1 MISFTFMFLAFFFQ
15 LEQIMRKLDQNSE
28 DKKAQVKIDEGEK

>member
-15 LEQIMRKLDQNSE
+15 LKQIMRKLDQDSE
-28 DKKAQVKIDEGEK
+28 DKKAEVKIDEGEK